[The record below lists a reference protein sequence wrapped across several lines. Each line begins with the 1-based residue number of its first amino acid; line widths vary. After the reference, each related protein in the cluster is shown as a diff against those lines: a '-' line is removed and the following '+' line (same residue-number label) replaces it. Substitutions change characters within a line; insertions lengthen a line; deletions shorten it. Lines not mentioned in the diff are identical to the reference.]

1 MSLAHRSWTLT
12 IPISPVNSYCR
23 VQPGIWRKTLRR
35 KGIRLHGGKWVFEV
49 RPPGFMKKLWL
60 GTFEEEWE
68 ALIARDVY
76 TAHCEV
82 KPICEDFNFIF
93 SPDWPTDNTLIEA
106 FKSLHPEC
114 NSGQKQGKPHCLF
127 AEKMKKRIKWTIKR
141 EKEGLVINPATG
153 EVIVLYGE
161 VFSVLREDIR
171 DIPTANSAHL
181 APVTTTV
188 DEVLAEGGGLPG
200 FGIIFDDITLHGG
213 AQNVHIGCTLDA
225 PLKDSREEGN

>member
-1 MSLAHRSWTLT
+1 M
-12 IPISPVNSYCR
+12 
-23 VQPGIWRKTLRR
+23 RR
-35 KGIRLHGGKWVFEV
+35 KGIRSRGGKWVFEV
-49 RPPGFMKKLWL
+49 KPSGFIKKLWL

-82 KPICEDFNFIF
+82 NPRCEDFNFIS
-93 SPDWPTDNTLIEA
+93 SPDWPTDGILIEA

-114 NSGQKQGKPHCLF
+114 NSGEKQGKPHCNF
-127 AEKMKKRIKWTIKR
+127 AAKMKERINWTIER

-161 VFSVLREDIR
+161 VFSVLREDSR
-171 DIPTANSAHL
+171 DIPTANSAPS

-188 DEVLAEGGGLPG
+188 DEVLAEGGGVPG
-200 FGIIFDDITLHGG
+200 FGFIFDDSTLHGD
-213 AQNVHIGCTLDA
+213 AHIGCSLDA
-225 PLKDSREEGN
+225 PLKHSREKGN

>member
-23 VQPGIWRKTLRR
+23 VQPGIWRKTLCR
-35 KGIRLHGGKWVFEV
+35 KGIRLLGGKWVFEV
-49 RPPGFMKKLWL
+49 RPPGFARKLWL
-60 GTFEEEWE
+60 GTFGEERE

-82 KPICEDFNFIF
+82 EPRCEDFNFI
-93 SPDWPTDNTLIEA
+93 SDWPTDETLIDA

-114 NSGQKQGKPHCLF
+114 NSDEKQGKPHCNF
-127 AEKMKKRIKWTIKR
+127 ARKVKERIRWTIER
-141 EKEGLVINPATG
+141 EKEGLVIDPATG

-161 VFSVLREDIR
+161 VFSVLR
-171 DIPTANSAHL
+171 T
-181 APVTTTV
+181 PVTTTV

-200 FGIIFDDITLHGG
+200 FGIIFDDITVHGG